1 MASPLRIVSIENQ
14 PYRVDSIAY
23 VVDDTTVRRVHFF
36 AGNVETSASLASL
49 QTLIPELIALTTAN
63 GDTIYVN
70 AIGLKRIERTLT
82 DDTLLTFNTT
92 YSLYVTEDVD
102 TVKSLINAAVAS
114 GTFGTMALQDA
125 DNVNITGGVAALDS
139 LQFKGGSA
147 SAGTMSWNT
156 DDETVDL
163 VLDAAVTLQIGQEQL
178 VHVKAAENIN
188 NGEIV
193 YASSAV
199 GASGKIEVT
208 KFIADYSIDELYVL
222 GVATEDL
229 AIGQIGFIT
238 TFGVV
243 RGINLSDGGNI
254 YGETGYDSGTI
265 LYASPTTAGY
275 LTKTAPTSPDLRI
288 PTAIVLKANANG
300 SMFVRP
306 NAGYHIGE
314 LHDVNISGVSD
325 KDVLQYNSAQSRWE
339 NKTLSAAGI
348 QPAGAYLLNVVEDTT
363 PQLGGSLDTQGNSIT
378 GNYATDGRRALLIEA
393 GSTRTLAESDA
404 GDFIVTTSTAATTV
418 TIPESATAAF
428 PIGTEIDFIQKG
440 SGALT
445 ISASGA
451 SVELNGSAGGSV
463 VVTAQWGGVS
473 IKKIDANEWI
483 AVGKI

>member
-1 MASPLRIVSIENQ
+1 MASPLRILTISNTQI
-14 PYRVDSIAY
+14 RADKLAY
-23 VVDDTTVRRVHFF
+23 VLDFTTERRVFYDGGYITTTDSV
-36 AGNVETSASLASL
+36 ATL
-49 QTLIPELIALTTAN
+49 QSLIPELITLTYFN
-63 GDTIYVN
+63 GDSVYVN
-70 AIGLKRIERTLT
+70 AAGITAIQTTGEYTLIILNTVGAISVT
-82 DDTLLTFNTT
+82 DSVSSVATAINNALATGTL
-92 YSLYVTEDVD
+92 
-102 TVKSLINAAVAS
+102 
-114 GTFGTMALQDA
+114 GTMSTQDA
-125 DNVNITGGVAALDS
+125 DSVNITGGVAALDS

-156 DDETVDL
+156 DDETVNL
-163 VLDAAVTLQIGQEQL
+163 VLDDAVTLQIGQEQL
-178 VHVKAAENIN
+178 VHVKASEAIN

-208 KFIADYSIDELYVL
+208 KFIADDSIDELYVL
-222 GVATEDL
+222 GIATEDL

-243 RGINLSDGGNI
+243 RGIDLSDGGNI

-275 LTKTAPTSPDLRI
+275 LTKVAPTSPDLRI

-306 NAGYHIGE
+306 SAGYHIGE
-314 LHDVNISGVSD
+314 LHDVNISAVAD

-348 QPAGAYLLNVVEDTT
+348 QPAGAYLQNVVEDTT
-363 PQLGGSLDTQGNSIT
+363 PQLGGSLDTQGNAIT
-378 GNYATDGRRALLIEA
+378 GNYATDGRRSILIEA
-393 GSTRTLAESDA
+393 GNTRTLAESDS
-404 GDFIVTTSTAATTV
+404 GDFIITTSTAATTV
-418 TIPESATAAF
+418 TIPDSATTAF
-428 PIGTEIDFIQKG
+428 TIGTEVDFIQKG
-440 SGALT
+440 SGTLT

-451 SVELNGSAGGSV
+451 SVTLNGSAGGTV
-463 VVTAQWGGVS
+463 AVTAQWGGVS

>member
-1 MASPLRIVSIENQ
+1 MASPLRIISIENV
-14 PYRVDSIAY
+14 PYRVDSVAY
-23 VVDDTTVRRVHFF
+23 VTDNGSSRIVNFF
-36 AGNVETSASLASL
+36 AGHVETSTSLSAL
-49 QTLIPELIALTTAN
+49 QTLIPELIALTSLGGT
-63 GDTIYVN
+63 TLYVN
-70 AIGLKRIERTLT
+70 AIGLQSIIPVSPSNTKLV
-82 DDTLLTFNTT
+82 FNTT
-92 YSLYVTEDVD
+92 YSLVVSEDTD
-102 TVKSLINAAVAS
+102 TVKTAINNAVAT
-114 GTFGTMALQDA
+114 GTLGTMSIQDA
-125 DNVNITGGVAALDS
+125 DSVNITGGVAALDS

-163 VLDAAVTLQIGQEQL
+163 VLDDAVTLQIGQEQL
-178 VHVKAAENIN
+178 VHVKAAEAIN

-199 GASGKIEVT
+199 GASSKIEVT
-208 KFIADYSIDELYVL
+208 KFIGDNSIDELYVL

-243 RGINLSDGGNI
+243 RGIDLSNGGNI
-254 YGETGYDSGTI
+254 YGETGYGSGTI

-275 LTKTAPTSPDLRI
+275 LTKFKPVAPNLSI
-288 PTAIVLKANANG
+288 PVAIVLKGNANG

-306 NAGYHIGE
+306 SAGYHIGE
-314 LHDVNISGVSD
+314 LHDVNISAVAD

-348 QPAGAYLLNVVEDTT
+348 QPAGSYLLNVVEDTT
-363 PQLGGSLDTQGNSIT
+363 PQLGGTLDTQGNAIT
-378 GNYATDGRRALLIEA
+378 GNYATDGRRAILIEG

-404 GDFIVTTSTAATTV
+404 GDFIITTSTAATTV
-418 TIPESATAAF
+418 TIPDSATTAF
-428 PIGTEIDFIQKG
+428 TIGTEVDFIQKG
-440 SGALT
+440 SGVLT

-451 SVELNGSAGGSV
+451 SVTLNGSAGGSIA
-463 VVTAQWGGVS
+463 VTAQWGGVS